1 MLIVGMLD
9 GKSCAFRQA
18 LGGLTDTDSEWHPL
32 IKCCH
37 GDNFPFGVLLWSNR
51 YYSLLGLSRHH
62 NH

>member
-37 GDNFPFGVLLWSNR
+37 GDSSTYNNTA
-51 YYSLLGLSRHH
+51 LGPNTQLA
-62 NH
+62 NMLEGP